1 MAKGVAHAG
10 KGKSLSSGEARENER
25 RGWTEASYRR
35 KNLKPWNNYDW
46 SRRGL
51 NFEIKDGKIIPLC
64 SQEVSLYNRYLNM
77 IKSLDFKEYK
87 AGATNKQHTYV
98 ELILSGST
106 ERMQKIAFGDQKVN
120 FERNPEQWQNWGVKR
135 TTGEGSIEE
144 WAMDCYN
151 FVCNKYGKQNIIGF
165 EIHLDETEPHIHVN
179 IVPTAIKKQR
189 GRADSGYHKIVMED
203 GKPKLEN
210 GKTIPATYTKGKHVG
225 EVIKISDKKYNELSD
240 EKKQEYRKNE
250 RGTVRTISYA
260 TYFGDKLEERS
271 QKMSELHDDFYK
283 EVGKKWG
290 FERGDIWAKLS
301 DEERRE
307 RMRRTK
313 EQRWYELKAK
323 LEKEKA
329 EKERDDVKK
338 EVKEQNATMEANAE
352 KIKSQEITLVDN
364 DNTIKRQGITIM
376 SRDAL
381 IKMKDERLNEQ
392 NTELQKVKEDTAK
405 ANADREQAYQ
415 DRDAAV
421 GDKDI
426 AVNEAQAA
434 IRQRDAAVD
443 EMNKAIDATAENR
456 KTLDE
461 QKRQMSN
468 NETELKKQRAEKAAG
483 LSDLEAIRS
492 VQTLSVEGVTTY
504 VKALPDIEFTVSKDV
519 RAKLLSSL
527 RSHPR
532 IVYPNPSLTAK
543 ELHRIVEDEIDK
555 VYQGLGL
562 MSSKKDMLNKIKE
575 ILTDEQTILFSVVGA
590 EQKKGIME
598 AEKKLYKH
606 HQKNIADA
614 VINSTKYNEL
624 EREGINKTSYE
635 NVVKERDEAQEKA
648 ERLDETE
655 KLLEFAWPGIT
666 KAKNVLIDPSLD
678 NNYMTGEQESAVRD
692 VLRKDP
698 ENRLT
703 DITKLISYACS
714 FRNIPVGT
722 RAEAIELAAESII
735 KGVAEKGYDLM
746 KEATAIVGDVAKELD
761 VSVAS
766 AAQSAASTAVCLM
779 FGYLDAATTVS
790 QGCGGGGENNDL
802 PKKKDDEDDRKFF
815 GRCLHAAVGMMKPKM
830 KQGMKRS

>member
-25 RGWTEASYRR
+25 RGWDEASYRR

-46 SRRGL
+46 SRHDQ
-51 NFEIKDGKIIPLC
+51 NFEIKDGKIIPLG

-77 IKSLDFKEYK
+77 VKSLDFKEYK

-120 FERNPEQWQNWGVKR
+120 FERNPEQWLNLGVER
-135 TTGEGSIEE
+135 TKGEGSIEE
-144 WAMDCYN
+144 WAKDVYA
-151 FVCNKYGKQNIIGF
+151 FVCKKYKAENVIGF
-165 EIHLDETEPHIHVN
+165 EVHLDETEPHVHVN

-189 GRADSGYHKIVMED
+189 GRAESGYHKIVMEN
-203 GKPKLEN
+203 GEPKLEN
-210 GKTIPATYTKGKHVG
+210 GKPIPATYTKGKHVG
-225 EVIKISDKKYNELSD
+225 EVIKISDKKYEKLSD

-271 QKMSELHDDFYK
+271 QKMSELHDDFYN

-290 FERGDIWAKLS
+290 FERGDVWALLS
-301 DEERRE
+301 DEERRK

-313 EQRWYELKAK
+313 QQAWYELKAK

-329 EKERDDVKK
+329 EKERENVKEEVKK
-338 EVKEQNATMEANAE
+338 QEATLEANTK
-352 KIKSQEITLVDN
+352 KIKNQEITLDDN
-364 DNTIKRQGITIM
+364 ENTIKRQGITIM

-381 IKMKDERLNEQ
+381 IKKRDERLNEQ
-392 NTELQKVKEDTAK
+392 NIELQKIQEDK
-405 ANADREQAYQ
+405 AQAYQ

-421 GDKDI
+421 GDKNK
-426 AVNEAQAA
+426 AVNEAQEA
-434 IRQRDAAVD
+434 IRQRDDAIN
-443 EMNKAIDATAENR
+443 EMNKAIDATAENQE
-456 KTLDE
+456 TLDE
-461 QKRQMSN
+461 QKRQISN

-483 LSDLEAIRS
+483 LSDLESIRS
-492 VQTLSVEGVTTY
+492 VQTLPVEGITTY
-504 VKALPDIEFTVSKDV
+504 VMALPDIEFTVPKEV
-519 RAKLLSSL
+519 RAKLRSSL
-527 RSHPR
+527 RNHPR
-532 IVYPNPSLTAK
+532 IVNRNPSLTAK
-543 ELHRIVEDEIDK
+543 ELHRIVEDEIEK

-562 MSSKKDMLNKIKE
+562 MDSKKVLLNKIKE
-575 ILTDEQTILFSVVGA
+575 IQTDEQTILFAVVGA

-598 AEKKLYKH
+598 AERKLYKH
-606 HQKNIADA
+606 HQKYIADA

-648 ERLDETE
+648 ERLDDTE

-678 NNYMTGEQESAVRD
+678 DNYMTGEQKSAVRD

-698 ENRLT
+698 DNRLA
-703 DITKLISYACS
+703 DITRLISYACS
-714 FRNIPVGT
+714 FRDIPVGT
-722 RAEAIELAAESII
+722 RAEAIELAVESII

-746 KEATAIVGDVAKELD
+746 KEAAAIVGDVAKDLE
-761 VSVAS
+761 VSVAD
-766 AAQSAASTAVCLM
+766 AAQSAASTAVCLI

-815 GRCLHAAVGMMKPKM
+815 SRCLYAAVGMMKPKM
-830 KQGMKRS
+830 KQEMKRS